1 MSRGLSGSPQEQF
14 LLLSNSVRLSAAISH
29 QREYTLSTSPTISFI
44 GAGNMAS
51 AIIGGMLES
60 GFEAGKIW
68 VSAPDDGHLQSIRKK
83 FGVSVTTDNRHCAQ
97 QADMVILAVK
107 PQVMRNVC
115 VDIAP
120 VVQNTRPLMVSI
132 AAGLAATTLDQ
143 WLGGGMPMVRVMPNT
158 PSLVGKGAAGLYAN
172 DQVKDKQKTMVESVF
187 SSIGSALWV
196 EDESLLHA
204 VTALSGSGPAYF
216 FLMLEALEEAATG
229 AGLPAET
236 ARKLAIQTMAGAAE
250 MAGRSEHDPGQL
262 KRNVMSP
269 GGTTEQAIHTFEDG
283 GLRELVKKAYSAA
296 YDRSGEMSKE
306 LAAKQ

>member
-1 MSRGLSGSPQEQF
+1 MS
-14 LLLSNSVRLSAAISH
+14 
-29 QREYTLSTSPTISFI
+29 STPTISFI

-60 GFEAGKIW
+60 GFDAESIW
-68 VSAPDDGHLQSIRKK
+68 VSAPDDSHLQSIRKQ
-83 FGVSVTTDNRHCAQ
+83 FGVSITTDNRYCAE

-107 PQVMRNVC
+107 PQVMKEVC
-115 VDIAP
+115 GNIAP

-132 AAGLAATTLDQ
+132 AAGLEASTLDE
-143 WLGGGMPMVRVMPNT
+143 WLGGGLPLVRVMPNT

-172 DQVKDKQKTMVESVF
+172 GQVKDKQKAMVESVF

-196 EDESLLHA
+196 DDETLLHA

-216 FLMLEALEEAATG
+216 FLMLEALEDAATE
-229 AGLPAET
+229 AGIPGKT
-236 ARKLAIQTMAGAAE
+236 ARELAIQTMAGAAE

-296 YDRSGEMSKE
+296 YNRSGEMSKE